1 MRLRG
6 ATLAAI
12 LVILGGVL
20 LPGWTEARP
29 RRSATV
35 AAAAQPV
42 CPKLRARLDA
52 MAVEDS
58 YRALQSD
65 LEDCLRRAPPGA
77 DPRYDPF
84 RLYDTH
90 NQEATSPAE
99 SLVGRYK
106 ELAGR
111 GGLSAGEL
119 VKLKRWLQGL
129 PSAAVGGAPQP
140 VCPRLRARLDA
151 MGVDDSYR
159 SLQADLEDCL
169 RRDTRGDDPRYNPFR
184 LYDTHNLEAR
194 STDPES
200 LVGRYQELAGRGGL
214 SAGELAKLNRWLQGL
229 RYGLRYAAAF
239 AECRA
244 GTDKGDFCQANP
256 SCERAVTLGSFDA
269 ALAWPALFL
278 SARSHLE
285 CRQPQVARERCQQ
298 ALALAEAGRSAEREQ
313 QARLCLCRAALALR
327 DQREQALEQGRK
339 ALALATA
346 SGDEGAR
353 SSAQAC
359 LDAVPPPPPLRPP
372 RVRDQRRL
380 AVGYTV
386 LTLGVLALA
395 AGGALVSTDCTAVTR
410 NPVNGGSCISS
421 YGRATPGYVL
431 LGGGGLLAAIGLPLA
446 VIATIGKPGPQPI
459 LTVSALARF

>member
-6 ATLAAI
+6 ATLAASDNRGAAAAALATNNRGAAAALAI

-20 LPGWTEARP
+20 PPGWTEARP
-29 RRSATV
+29 RRPAPV
-35 AAAAQPV
+35 AAAAPPV
-42 CPKLRARLDA
+42 CSKLRARLDA
-52 MAVEDS
+52 MAVEDR
-58 YRALQSD
+58 YRALQ
-65 LEDCLRRAPPGA
+65 P
-77 DPRYDPF
+77 
-84 RLYDTH
+84 
-90 NQEATSPAE
+90 
-99 SLVGRYK
+99 
-106 ELAGR
+106 
-111 GGLSAGEL
+111 
-119 VKLKRWLQGL
+119 
-129 PSAAVGGAPQP
+129 
-140 VCPRLRARLDA
+140 
-151 MGVDDSYR
+151 
-159 SLQADLEDCL
+159 DLEDCL
-169 RRDTRGDDPRYNPFR
+169 RRDPTGEDPRYNPFR

-194 STDPES
+194 SSPES
-200 LVGRYQELAGRGGL
+200 LVGRYEELVVRGGL
-214 SAGELAKLNRWLQGL
+214 SAAELAKLNRWLQ
-229 RYGLRYAAAF
+229 GLRYAAAF

-244 GTDKGDFCQANP
+244 GTDKGNFCQANP
-256 SCERAVTLGSFDA
+256 SCERAVTLGSFDV

-298 ALALAEAGRSAEREQ
+298 ALALAEAARSAEQEQ

-327 DQREQALEQGRK
+327 DQREQAQEQGQK
-339 ALALATA
+339 ALALAKA
-346 SGDEGAR
+346 RGDAGAR
-353 SSAQAC
+353 REAMAC
-359 LDAVPPPPPLRPP
+359 LVALPPPPPPRPP

-395 AGGALVSTDCTAVTR
+395 AGGALVATDCTAVTS

-446 VIATIGKPGPQPI
+446 VIATIGKPGPTPT